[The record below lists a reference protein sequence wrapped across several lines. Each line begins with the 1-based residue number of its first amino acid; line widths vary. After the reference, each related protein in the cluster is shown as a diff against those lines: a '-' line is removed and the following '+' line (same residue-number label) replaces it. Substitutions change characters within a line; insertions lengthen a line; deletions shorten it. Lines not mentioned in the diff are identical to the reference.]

1 MALTRRQF
9 LKRSA
14 TLAAG
19 ATVAPG
25 MRWMPNTNVAYAAGP
40 SDAIVVFVQLYGG
53 NDGLN
58 TVYPLDGAQ
67 RSTYVDYRPTLKL
80 PTTVGELAPWANS
93 TDPVFNT
100 SNGILEVGMDG
111 AGDSYALHPAMR
123 AMHNL
128 YTSGNL
134 AIVPGVHYPYAN
146 YSHFASEVIY
156 YTGDPITAAGSGWMG
171 KYLDLAGFT
180 GTDVPAVMLG
190 GEYNPLFTPTGTSLF
205 AFNSLRSLRFPA
217 GSRRTQRSTAFQA
230 MCAESALSDPLAYP
244 ELVTIGNAGYAAVDK
259 FEDYYNHDTG
269 LNGKVESLLLNG
281 EGNYEAYNELVWD
294 SPLNASAEEYGW
306 LTEDM
311 RHVAATIRSD
321 VGARFFHVGIGGFD
335 THSNQE
341 QGLYHS
347 ALLRYVSDA
356 IGQLW
361 AELSSSITL
370 PPGYSGYLTGDLS
383 DRVIIV
389 TLSEFGR
396 TSKQNAQD
404 INAAGTD
411 HGRSAPQFVVGP
423 SSLINPGIHGTY
435 PVIADPDLDNDLRNS
450 FDYRDFYG
458 TILERWLNV
467 PVSDIGPGLGKLFAS
482 TPVADWLGQS
492 YTSYTPIPFL
502 NP

>member
-19 ATVAPG
+19 ATVAPS
-25 MRWMPNTNVAYAAGP
+25 MRWLPGTNVAYAAGP

-67 RSTYVDYRPTLKL
+67 RATYESFRPTLRL
-80 PTTVGELAPWANS
+80 PNVVGGLTPWNN
-93 TDPVFNT
+93 DPNFNT
-100 SNGILEVGMDG
+100 SNGILDIGTDG
-111 AGDSYALHPAMR
+111 AGDSYALHPSMR
-123 AMHNL
+123 AMHDL
-128 YTSGNL
+128 YSSGNL
-134 AIVPGVHYPYAN
+134 AIIPGVHYPYAD
-146 YSHFASEVIY
+146 YSHFRSEVIY

-171 KYLDLAGFT
+171 KYFDLAGFSAT
-180 GTDVPAVMLG
+180 EVPAIMLG
-190 GEYNPLFTPTGTSLF
+190 NDYNPLFTPTGTSLF
-205 AFNSLRSLRFPA
+205 AFNRLSDLRFPA
-217 GSRRTQRSTAFQA
+217 GSRRVQRSAAFET
-230 MCAESALSDPLAYP
+230 MCQESALSNVADFP
-244 ELVTIGNAGYAAVDK
+244 ELVLIGNTGAAAVNK
-259 FEDYYNHDTG
+259 FEEYYKSGSD
-269 LNGKVESLLLNG
+269 NGKVETLLVNG
-281 EGNYEAYNELVWD
+281 EGNYDFYNNLVWN
-294 SPLNASAEEYGW
+294 SPLNPSEGYFSDGW
-306 LTEDM
+306 LMADM

-347 ALLRYVSDA
+347 YLLQYVSEA
-356 IGQLW
+356 IGALW
-361 AELSSSITL
+361 AELSSSITI
-370 PPGYSGYLTGDLS
+370 PGSPAGYLTGDLS

-396 TSKQNAQD
+396 TSHQNAQD
-404 INAAGTD
+404 SNAAGTD

-423 SSLINPGIHGTY
+423 SSLINSGIHGTY
-435 PVIADPDLDNDLRNS
+435 PLIQDPDLDDDLRNA
-450 FDYRDFYG
+450 FDYRDLYG

-467 PVSDIGPGLGKLFAS
+467 PTTDIGPGLGKLFAA